1 MEALRIRV
9 VVRVLGAIP
18 CGWGW
23 ICGGVGGRVLF
34 SESPPL
40 MRKDS
45 GENPLLNGLKMVRTV
60 VCSWW
65 VGLIIVCFG
74 LLDSGFAK
82 WPVVG

>member
-1 MEALRIRV
+1 MLEALRIRV

-45 GENPLLNGLKMVRTV
+45 GENPLLNGLKNGSHCGVFL
-60 VCSWW
+60 
-65 VGLIIVCFG
+65 VGGADHCVLRSAG
-74 LLDSGFAK
+74 
-82 WPVVG
+82 